1 VRHAEAEDKT
11 LGLMLFL
18 GSSWYQHTNVSMR
31 IREGS
36 QRRVQLSREDKV
48 AVVDAYL
55 KGLAGKDISKV
66 PFAMD
71 ITFEGPRVPP
81 LAGREAVVGFLS
93 MIPPAIKDIQIKQ
106 HIVEGDYVATV
117 FDMETT
123 DGIDRVFDRIR
134 VVNDE
139 LKEIHSFY
147 YPQPLLARG

>member
-1 VRHAEAEDKT
+1 
-11 LGLMLFL
+11 M
-18 GSSWYQHTNVSMR
+18 
-31 IREGS
+31 
-36 QRRVQLSREDKV
+36 SREDKV